1 MPWKSRRFQLSCA
14 ARSISTFFALIWGA
28 SFLRHGLATGESLA
42 CPRGTCMRFAATSSG
57 SFLCS
62 NLVGGRAVNVERANH
77 GFGLKVVPQRVVDLL
92 VLLAVI
98 LLGILLCV
106 PKAESQNLIALRVRD
121 EHNLVDE
128 AALFFQNRHCFF
140 IDGFGEFFRLAGL
153 AGQFNYA
160 GEHRCAPFVGS
171 RVKGT
176 RRGRDDGS
184 TYSLGTLRYA
194 P

>member
-1 MPWKSRRFQLSCA
+1 MPWKSRPFQLSCA
-14 ARSISTFFALIWGA
+14 ARSVSTFFALIWVPPFSGMV
-28 SFLRHGLATGESLA
+28 SHGRVARSPA
-42 CPRGTCMRFAATSSG
+42 RPCVKFAAKSSG
-57 SFLCS
+57 SFRCIH
-62 NLVGGRAVNVERANH
+62 LVGGRAVNVERANH
-77 GFGLKVVPQRVVDLL
+77 GFGLEEMPQGVVDLL

-98 LLGILLCV
+98 LLGILPCV

-128 AALFFQNRHCFF
+128 AALLFQNRHCFF
-140 IDGFGEFFRLAGL
+140 IDSVGEFFRLAGL

-176 RRGRDDGS
+176 RRCRDDGS